1 MYKKMHLQMTL
12 FSTLITGLIL
22 VFMTIVCLIIAE
34 NNLTQSYSSELA
46 LVGNT
51 ITRTLET
58 KNILTGQELIQISDN
73 NYILQIYD
81 NGEDLIYNKL
91 QANTYSEVIQS
102 SLKMIQNNY
111 GIELDSKATLIADTE
126 QITFSIKD
134 SQSNKY
140 TGIFIHVPKNNG
152 FVSAIILQPQYPL
165 EQRILQQRR
174 SFIVTDLI
182 AFILLGLFSWFF
194 TRHLIRPIEIANK
207 KQNQFIAD
215 ASHELRSPLTV
226 ILAGLSAIKSA
237 PEAERNRFIT
247 SMENEGQR
255 MSRLIEDMLAIA
267 RTDNR
272 KWTLK
277 SASCDADTILLNI
290 YEQFQ
295 NIANEKQRTL
305 HIDLPQKILPKI
317 FCDVQ
322 RIEQILSIF
331 INNALSYTHVN
342 GNIWLNLKT
351 TSSHLQLIVADD
363 GPGIAD
369 NHKEKIFDRFYR
381 VDASHHSKEHFGLGL
396 SIAKDIASLHNGT
409 IYVKD
414 SKEMGYAPTGACFIL
429 ELPITQRAAE

>member
-22 VFMTIVCLIIAE
+22 VFMTIVCLVIAE
-34 NNLTQSYSSELA
+34 KNLTQSYSSELS

-58 KNILTGQELIQISDN
+58 KNVLTGQELIQISDN
-73 NYILQIYD
+73 NYVLQIYD
-81 NGEDLIYNKL
+81 NGEDILYNKL
-91 QANTYSEVIQS
+91 QANTYSDVIQNV
-102 SLKMIQNNY
+102 LKMAQDVY
-111 GIELDSKATLIADTE
+111 GIELDSKATLIADTK
-126 QITFSIKD
+126 QFTFSIKD
-134 SQSNKY
+134 SQYNNY
-140 TGIFIHVPKNNG
+140 MGMFIHVPKKTG

-165 EQRILQQRR
+165 EQRILTQRR

-237 PEAERNRFIT
+237 PENERNRFIT

-267 RTDNR
+267 RTDNGS
-272 KWTLK
+272 WTLK
-277 SASCDADTILLNI
+277 TASCDADTLLLNI

-295 NIANEKQRTL
+295 NIAQEKQRLL
-305 HIDLPQKILPKI
+305 HINIPQETFPKI
-317 FCDVQ
+317 FCDAQ
-322 RIEQILSIF
+322 RIEQVLTIF
-331 INNALSYTHVN
+331 VNNAISYTHDS
-342 GNIWLNLKT
+342 GNIWLDLKNT
-351 TSSHLQLIVADD
+351 GSHLHLIVADD
-363 GPGIAD
+363 GPGVSD
-369 NHKEKIFDRFYR
+369 EHKEHIFNRFYR

-396 SIAKDIASLHNGT
+396 SIAKDIVLLHHGN
-409 IYVKD
+409 IYIKD
-414 SKEMGYAPTGACFIL
+414 SKEMGYAQTGACFIL
-429 ELPITQRAAE
+429 ELPITARAAE